1 MVLLLAFLGLP
12 FPAVAENG
20 SRGVGVGESSVG
32 SGVSGNGNGGTALTA
47 GSPTGTSADA
57 PVVPTDITPNCRS
70 AILMEAETGKVLME
84 HNADEALPPA
94 SVTKIMTLLL
104 VMEAIDA
111 GAMKLT
117 DVLSCSPNAASMGG
131 SQVYLEPG
139 EQMAV
144 EELIKCVVISSAND
158 AAVMLAEGVAG
169 SEETFVTRMN
179 KRAAELGMKN
189 TVFKNTNGLDDTD
202 TGHVTSARDIAIMSR
217 ELIKHPKILEYS
229 GIWMDTIRNGA
240 FGLTNTNRLIRFYPG
255 ATGLKTG
262 STSKAKFCMSATAM
276 RDGMHLICVIMGA
289 ETRDIRNSAATE
301 LLDWGFANYSL
312 YADEAGEV
320 GEIPVTGG
328 VGNAVTARCERFSV
342 VVPKGSESRVERQ
355 LTLETSLAA
364 PVKKGDRV
372 GSVKYVCGGAVL
384 GENPVF
390 SGENVAKI
398 SFGQLFL
405 RILSA
410 FVM

>member
-1 MVLLLAFLGLP
+1 MSPRKIIAVLLMFVILILGI
-12 FPAVAENG
+12 PAYAEAGQSTPVITAVNG
-20 SRGVGVGESSVG
+20 
-32 SGVSGNGNGGTALTA
+32 T
-47 GSPTGTSADA
+47 TGTGDNALA
-57 PVVPTDITPNCRS
+57 ADITPNCIS

-104 VMEAIDA
+104 VTEAIDQ

-117 DVLSCSPNAASMGG
+117 DILSCSPNAASMGG

-139 EQMAV
+139 EQMSV

-169 SEETFVTRMN
+169 SEEAFVVRMN

-189 TVFKNTNGLDDTD
+189 TVFQNTNGLDDTA

-217 ELIKHPKILEYS
+217 ELIKHPKIVEYS

-240 FGLTNTNRLIRFYPG
+240 FGLTNTNRLVRFYPG

-262 STSKAKFCMSATAM
+262 STSKAKFCMSATAK

-289 ETRDIRNSAATE
+289 ETRDIRNSAATQ
-301 LLDWGFANYSL
+301 LLDWGFANYAL
-312 YADEAGEV
+312 YTDEAGEV
-320 GEIPVTGG
+320 GNVAVTGG
-328 VGNAVTARCERFSV
+328 VDDSVTAECERFCV
-342 VVPKGSESRVERQ
+342 VVPKGSENRVEKQ
-355 LTLETSLAA
+355 LTLESTVAA
-364 PVKKGDRV
+364 PVAKGDRV
-372 GSVKYVCGGAVL
+372 GSVKYVCGDEVL
-384 GENPVF
+384 GECEVRA
-390 SGENVAKI
+390 GGNVVKI